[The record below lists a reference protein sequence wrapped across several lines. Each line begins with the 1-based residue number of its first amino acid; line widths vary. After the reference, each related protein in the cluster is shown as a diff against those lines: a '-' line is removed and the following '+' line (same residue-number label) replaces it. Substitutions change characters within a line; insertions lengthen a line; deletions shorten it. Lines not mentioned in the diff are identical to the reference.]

1 MRIHALDAGLIA
13 FVPSAWDNAVV
24 GDWLIL
30 VVLWSFTAGVVVV
43 GLFGLTDRRVNQ
55 WSVRFG
61 VLVED
66 SIRPQVRQRLWRARA
81 IRWIAFAIGLNV
93 GMLPMHWNVIDAE
106 RAGDFAND
114 LTSIAPVGA
123 AVLGSLVAEIALV
136 QRPRGSLVAATTTRR
151 WSDYIDRFW
160 LVFIAGC
167 VPVAVIA
174 TWVGPAGPGGGGR
187 WMWVAPVMCVV
198 ALAAV
203 TIGIRVVVDRPAGA
217 DSDRMLRIDDA
228 LRADGIHHIVGGA
241 VALAGLSATQAVN
254 RAIPPSLLTVVLAL
268 LNLVFLAV
276 WITIATS
283 SRWNVDVARLQ
294 HR

>member
-1 MRIHALDAGLIA
+1 M
-13 FVPSAWDNAVV
+13 V
-24 GDWLIL
+24 GDWLFL
-30 VVLWSFTAGVVVV
+30 VVLWSFTAGVVLM
-43 GLFGLTDRRVNQ
+43 GLFGLTDRRVHQ

-66 SIRPQVRQRLWRARA
+66 SVRPQVRQRLWRARA
-81 IRWIAFAIGLNV
+81 IRWTAFAIGLNV
-93 GMLPMHWNVIDAE
+93 GMLPMYWNVIDAE
-106 RAGDFAND
+106 RAGDFEND

-123 AVLGSLVAEIALV
+123 AVLGSLVAEIAFV

-167 VPVAVIA
+167 VPVAAIA

-187 WMWVAPVMCVV
+187 WLWVAPVMCVV

-217 DSDRMLRIDDA
+217 DSGRMLRIDDA
-228 LRADGIHHIVGGA
+228 LRADGIHHIVGAA

-283 SRWNVDVARLQ
+283 SRWNVDAARLQ